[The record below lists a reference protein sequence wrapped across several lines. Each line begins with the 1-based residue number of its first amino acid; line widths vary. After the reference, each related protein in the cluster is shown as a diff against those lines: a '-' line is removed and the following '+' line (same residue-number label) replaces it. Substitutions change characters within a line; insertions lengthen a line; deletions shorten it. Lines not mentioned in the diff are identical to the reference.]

1 MWNIHPERGEFRLLE
16 QFLSPLDA
24 RIVASRLVSEG
35 IEVMLLDE
43 HMVWNNL
50 LQSQAVGG
58 VKLLVKQ
65 HDLDAALRVMEDI
78 RSGHWCPDKVN
89 QDEAV
94 RESCAACLRWAK
106 WLLSAVMI
114 IFLFIL
120 PVIALFRRVF
130 E

>member
-1 MWNIHPERGEFRLLE
+1 MWNINPERGEFTLLE
-16 QFLSPLDA
+16 QFLSPPEA
-24 RIVASRLVSEG
+24 RIVAGRLVSEG

-65 HDLDAALRVMEDI
+65 HDLEAARRVMEDI
-78 RSGHWCPDKVN
+78 RRGYWCPEQVGQNKTVGEN
-89 QDEAV
+89 HV
-94 RESCAACLRWAK
+94 ACQQWAK
-106 WLLSAVMI
+106 WLLTAVMI
-114 IFLFIL
+114 IFLVIL
-120 PVIALFRRVF
+120 PAIALFRGIS